1 MKSSCQSSDVFDFK
15 EEDKLP
21 ELASAKSVSK
31 FKNPSANVV
40 VGTEFQQNE
49 MDDNDHNCDNA
60 LSYTPP
66 GMEGEDPA
74 TKQMCGLDEV
84 LLFNSTSHE
93 QHSQFISDKLEPES
107 SYAQLEPR
115 ASSPGSDSPGNSQL
129 NCALQETPSTNESVD
144 VIPEPDESM
153 SESSPSTSDDIPGD
167 GPLDGHGPLAD
178 HCFGGWDM
186 GDRHV
191 AVVCPGYVVYRGT
204 YYTESVLIF
213 SSSCIE
219 LKGSTAYGKQG
230 TFSFQLGINEIVD
243 IESQWCERLDIAMV
257 KLRLI
262 SQDTM
267 QAQDV
272 HDTSGIEELQFTI
285 VDLNWYKKQEEIL
298 SLDVRYKALW
308 NVVFNTDIGGDGEAL
323 PGQNSICIQ
332 RKRYFPNFDEPFEE
346 VVYPKGDSD
355 AVSIS
360 KRDVDLLQPDTFV
373 NDTIIDFYIKYLK
386 NEMKPEERHR
396 FFFFNSFF
404 FRKLIDLDKDPPS
417 SFEGRAAF
425 QRVRKWTRKVNLFE
439 KDYVLIPVNFNY
451 HWSLIVIC
459 HPGEVA
465 KFQDEDVEKSLKVP
479 CILHMDSIKGNHTG
493 LKDFIQSYLWEEWK
507 ERQKEASED
516 ISSKFFNLRF
526 VPLELPQQQN
536 SFDCGLFL
544 LHYVERFL
552 DEAPL
557 NFSPFKITKFSNFL
571 NVDWFPAAEPSLK
584 RVHIEKLIN
593 KILEGENSPAAC
605 SGKPCASNYQANTNM
620 IKTSVE
626 FISERCTPLKSFHG
640 NLSSSRVGQGIEMTL
655 LPTSS
660 QCAADS
666 GLVLREFFEEGVN
679 PGSFFDGQY
688 RTFDRSASFGDFK
701 GAISSMEVDAEAGG
715 QFVYSPSNR
724 TGFQQLAGITPGAC
738 GFSYPSR
745 DFGADAPWHPGIH
758 QAGHEDI
765 NASPETSICASDDS
779 LEVEVKET
787 DIVREDLNVE
797 EKKIDQPRS
806 PSPENVEC
814 LTETLVSAPR
824 EMLDVADSQPSD
836 HMLDSKTLGSAARE
850 MLSVADSQPPDHMLD
865 SITLVSAASEMLSV
879 IDSQPLDHMLDSKTL
894 ASAASEMQSVADSQ
908 PPDHMLDSKTLASA
922 ASEMQSVA
930 DSQPPDHMLD
940 SVTLVSAASEM
951 LSVADS
957 QPPDHMLDSKTL
969 ASAAGEMQSVADSQP
984 PDHMLDSITLVSA
997 ASEMLS
1003 VADSQP
1009 PDHMLDSKT
1018 LASAASEMQS
1028 VADSQPP
1035 DHMLDSKTLASAAS
1049 EMQSVADSQPPDHML
1064 DSVTL
1069 VSAASEM
1076 LSVIDSQ
1083 PPVHMLDSKTL
1094 ASAASEMQSVADSQP
1109 PDHMLDSIT
1118 LVSAASEMLSVADSQ
1133 PPDHMLHSKT
1143 LVSAAREML
1152 SVADS
1157 QPPDHMLDSKTLASA
1172 ASEMQSVADSQPPD
1186 HMLDSITLVSAAS
1199 EMLSVADSQPPDH
1212 MLRSKTLVSAAR
1224 EMLSV
1229 ADSQPPDHM
1238 LDSKTLASAA
1248 SEMLIVAD
1256 SQPPDHM
1263 LDSKTLVSAPL
1274 SVADSQPPDH
1284 MLDSITLVSA
1294 ASDMLTVTDCQP
1306 SNLMLDPKTLVSAPS
1321 EMLDVA
1327 DAETSDHMVDSN
1339 GNADHLIP
1347 GLSDQ
1352 GCDVQENGDI
1362 TCADVSLI
1370 GDTKVSESD
1379 GQQVLEK
1386 IDDNSVSETDVQ
1398 QTTKRIGD
1406 DSVSESDAQQQHEDA
1421 NKIGHDSVL
1430 ESDEVQPATTK
1441 RIADDLVVTE
1451 SDEMQ
1456 AAKKARLTPPVE
1468 EERRQTRSLSKDLQL

>member
-93 QHSQFISDKLEPES
+93 QHSQFISDKLKPES

-186 GDRHV
+186 QGDRHV

-526 VPLELPQQQN
+526 VPLEL
-536 SFDCGLFL
+536 
-544 LHYVERFL
+544 
-552 DEAPL
+552 
-557 NFSPFKITKFSNFL
+557 

-745 DFGADAPWHPGIH
+745 DFGADASWHPGIH

-779 LEVEVKET
+779 LEVEVRET

-836 HMLDSKTLGSAARE
+836 HMLDSKTLGSAARD

-951 LSVADS
+951 LSVIDS
-957 QPPDHMLDSKTL
+957 QPPDHMLDSK
-969 ASAAGEMQSVADSQP
+969 
-984 PDHMLDSITLVSA
+984 
-997 ASEMLS
+997 
-1003 VADSQP
+1003 
-1009 PDHMLDSKT
+1009 
-1018 LASAASEMQS
+1018 
-1028 VADSQPP
+1028 
-1035 DHMLDSKTLASAAS
+1035 
-1049 EMQSVADSQPPDHML
+1049 
-1064 DSVTL
+1064 
-1069 VSAASEM
+1069 
-1076 LSVIDSQ
+1076 
-1083 PPVHMLDSKTL
+1083 
-1094 ASAASEMQSVADSQP
+1094 
-1109 PDHMLDSIT
+1109 T

-1398 QTTKRIGD
+1398 RTTKRIGD

-1441 RIADDLVVTE
+1441 RIADDLVVTQ

-1468 EERRQTRSLSKDLQL
+1468 EERRQMRSLSKDLQL

>member
-93 QHSQFISDKLEPES
+93 QHSQFISDKLKPES

-186 GDRHV
+186 QGDRHV

-745 DFGADAPWHPGIH
+745 DFGADASWHPGIH

-779 LEVEVKET
+779 LEVEVRET

-836 HMLDSKTLGSAARE
+836 HMLDSKTLGSAARD

-951 LSVADS
+951 LSVIDS
-957 QPPDHMLDSKTL
+957 QPPDHMLDSK
-969 ASAAGEMQSVADSQP
+969 
-984 PDHMLDSITLVSA
+984 
-997 ASEMLS
+997 
-1003 VADSQP
+1003 
-1009 PDHMLDSKT
+1009 
-1018 LASAASEMQS
+1018 
-1028 VADSQPP
+1028 
-1035 DHMLDSKTLASAAS
+1035 
-1049 EMQSVADSQPPDHML
+1049 
-1064 DSVTL
+1064 
-1069 VSAASEM
+1069 
-1076 LSVIDSQ
+1076 
-1083 PPVHMLDSKTL
+1083 
-1094 ASAASEMQSVADSQP
+1094 
-1109 PDHMLDSIT
+1109 T

-1398 QTTKRIGD
+1398 RTTKRIGD

-1441 RIADDLVVTE
+1441 RIADDLVVTQ

-1468 EERRQTRSLSKDLQL
+1468 EERRQMRSLSKDLQL

>member
-31 FKNPSANVV
+31 FKNPSAN
-40 VGTEFQQNE
+40 
-49 MDDNDHNCDNA
+49 
-60 LSYTPP
+60 
-66 GMEGEDPA
+66 
-74 TKQMCGLDEV
+74 
-84 LLFNSTSHE
+84 
-93 QHSQFISDKLEPES
+93 DKLKPES

-272 HDTSGIEELQFTI
+272 HGTSGQYESSSVLLKYPCRHDRTQVRGIEELQFTI

-465 KFQDEDVEKSLKVP
+465 KFQGNFLLDLNIFPCDSNEDVEKSLKVP

-745 DFGADAPWHPGIH
+745 DFGADASWHPGIH

-806 PSPENVEC
+806 PLPENVEC

-836 HMLDSKTLGSAARE
+836 HMLDSKTLVSAAASE
-850 MLSVADSQPPDHMLD
+850 MQSVADSQPPDHMLD
-865 SITLVSAASEMLSV
+865 C
-879 IDSQPLDHMLDSKTL
+879 KTL

-908 PPDHMLDSKTLASA
+908 PPDHMLDSVTLVSAPREMLDVADSQPSDHMLDSKTLVSAAASEMQSVADSQPPDHMLDCKTLASA

-951 LSVADS
+951 LSVVDS

-969 ASAAGEMQSVADSQP
+969 ASAASEMQSVADSQP

-1009 PDHMLDSKT
+1009 PDHMLDSVT
-1018 LASAASEMQS
+1018 LVSAASEMLS
-1028 VADSQPP
+1028 VVDSQSP

-1049 EMQSVADSQPPDHML
+1049 EMQSVADS
-1064 DSVTL
+1064 
-1069 VSAASEM
+1069 E
-1076 LSVIDSQ
+1076 
-1083 PPVHMLDSKTL
+1083 
-1094 ASAASEMQSVADSQP
+1094 P

-1172 ASEMQSVADSQPPD
+1172 ASEMV
-1186 HMLDSITLVSAAS
+1186 
-1199 EMLSVADSQPPDH
+1199 
-1212 MLRSKTLVSAAR
+1212 
-1224 EMLSV
+1224 
-1229 ADSQPPDHM
+1229 
-1238 LDSKTLASAA
+1238 
-1248 SEMLIVAD
+1248 IVAD

-1306 SNLMLDPKTLVSAPS
+1306 SNVMLILKP
-1321 EMLDVA
+1321 
-1327 DAETSDHMVDSN
+1327 
-1339 GNADHLIP
+1339 
-1347 GLSDQ
+1347 
-1352 GCDVQENGDI
+1352 
-1362 TCADVSLI
+1362 
-1370 GDTKVSESD
+1370 
-1379 GQQVLEK
+1379 
-1386 IDDNSVSETDVQ
+1386 
-1398 QTTKRIGD
+1398 
-1406 DSVSESDAQQQHEDA
+1406 
-1421 NKIGHDSVL
+1421 
-1430 ESDEVQPATTK
+1430 
-1441 RIADDLVVTE
+1441 
-1451 SDEMQ
+1451 
-1456 AAKKARLTPPVE
+1456 
-1468 EERRQTRSLSKDLQL
+1468 

>member
-1 MKSSCQSSDVFDFK
+1 
-15 EEDKLP
+15 
-21 ELASAKSVSK
+21 
-31 FKNPSANVV
+31 
-40 VGTEFQQNE
+40 
-49 MDDNDHNCDNA
+49 
-60 LSYTPP
+60 
-66 GMEGEDPA
+66 MEGEDPA

-93 QHSQFISDKLEPES
+93 QHSQFISDKLKPES

-186 GDRHV
+186 QGDRHV

-745 DFGADAPWHPGIH
+745 DFGADASWHPGIH

-779 LEVEVKET
+779 LEVEVRET

-836 HMLDSKTLGSAARE
+836 HMLDSKTLGSAARD

-951 LSVADS
+951 LSVIDS
-957 QPPDHMLDSKTL
+957 QPPDHMLDSK
-969 ASAAGEMQSVADSQP
+969 
-984 PDHMLDSITLVSA
+984 
-997 ASEMLS
+997 
-1003 VADSQP
+1003 
-1009 PDHMLDSKT
+1009 
-1018 LASAASEMQS
+1018 
-1028 VADSQPP
+1028 
-1035 DHMLDSKTLASAAS
+1035 
-1049 EMQSVADSQPPDHML
+1049 
-1064 DSVTL
+1064 
-1069 VSAASEM
+1069 
-1076 LSVIDSQ
+1076 
-1083 PPVHMLDSKTL
+1083 
-1094 ASAASEMQSVADSQP
+1094 
-1109 PDHMLDSIT
+1109 T

-1398 QTTKRIGD
+1398 RTTKRIGD

-1441 RIADDLVVTE
+1441 RIADDLVVTQ

-1468 EERRQTRSLSKDLQL
+1468 EERRQMRSLSKDLQL

>member
-93 QHSQFISDKLEPES
+93 QHSQFISDKLKPES

-115 ASSPGSDSPGNSQL
+115 ASSPKADSPGNSQL
-129 NCALQETPSTNESVD
+129 NCALQETPSTDESVD

-167 GPLDGHGPLAD
+167 DVPLDGHGPLAD

-191 AVVCPGYVVYRGT
+191 AVVCPGYVVYRGI
-204 YYTESVLIF
+204 YYTESLLIF

-230 TFSFQLGINEIVD
+230 IFSFQLGINEIVD

-272 HDTSGIEELQFTI
+272 HGTSGIEELQFTI

-516 ISSKFFNLRF
+516 ISSKFFSLRF

-640 NLSSSRVGQGIEMTL
+640 NLSSSGVGQGIEMTL

-745 DFGADAPWHPGIH
+745 DFGADASWHPGIH

-836 HMLDSKTLGSAARE
+836 HMLDSKTLVSAARE

-879 IDSQPLDHMLDSKTL
+879 
-894 ASAASEMQSVADSQ
+894 V
-908 PPDHMLDSKTLASA
+908 
-922 ASEMQSVA
+922 
-930 DSQPPDHMLD
+930 
-940 SVTLVSAASEM
+940 
-951 LSVADS
+951 
-957 QPPDHMLDSKTL
+957 
-969 ASAAGEMQSVADSQP
+969 
-984 PDHMLDSITLVSA
+984 
-997 ASEMLS
+997 
-1003 VADSQP
+1003 DSQP

-1064 DSVTL
+1064 DSITL

-1076 LSVIDSQ
+1076 LSVGDSQ
-1083 PPVHMLDSKTL
+1083 PPDHMLDSKTLASAASEMQSVADSQPPDHMLDSKTLASAASEMLSVVDSQPPDHMLDSKTLVSAASEMLSVVDSQPPDHMLDSKTL

-1172 ASEMQSVADSQPPD
+1172 ASEM
-1186 HMLDSITLVSAAS
+1186 
-1199 EMLSVADSQPPDH
+1199 
-1212 MLRSKTLVSAAR
+1212 
-1224 EMLSV
+1224 
-1229 ADSQPPDHM
+1229 
-1238 LDSKTLASAA
+1238 
-1248 SEMLIVAD
+1248 LIVAD

-1274 SVADSQPPDH
+1274 GVADSQPPDH

-1379 GQQVLEK
+1379 GQQVLEM

-1430 ESDEVQPATTK
+1430 ESDEVQPATAK

-1456 AAKKARLTPPVE
+1456 AAKKVRLTPPVE

>member
-1 MKSSCQSSDVFDFK
+1 MSWVESASEGGRPLGMVSNWKSG
-15 EEDKLP
+15 
-21 ELASAKSVSK
+21 
-31 FKNPSANVV
+31 NPW
-40 VGTEFQQNE
+40 T
-49 MDDNDHNCDNA
+49 A
-60 LSYTPP
+60 L
-66 GMEGEDPA
+66 
-74 TKQMCGLDEV
+74 V
-84 LLFNSTSHE
+84 
-93 QHSQFISDKLEPES
+93 
-107 SYAQLEPR
+107 
-115 ASSPGSDSPGNSQL
+115 
-129 NCALQETPSTNESVD
+129 
-144 VIPEPDESM
+144 
-153 SESSPSTSDDIPGD
+153 
-167 GPLDGHGPLAD
+167 PLDLSSLHLFQAESRSIRLERRL
-178 HCFGGWDM
+178 HSRR

-272 HDTSGIEELQFTI
+272 HDTSGQYESSSVLLKYPCRHDRTRVRGIEELQFAIVDLNWYKKQEEILFSIEELQFTI

-308 NVVFNTDIGGDGEAL
+308 NVVFKDPLSNSGVDFTEPILFLNDPLLAPNGQLMEIDPISNTVTLPLVISIVGGSAVAFTSWEVSH
-323 PGQNSICIQ
+323 Q
-332 RKRYFPNFDEPFEE
+332 FFDEPFEE

-459 HPGEVA
+459 HP
-465 KFQDEDVEKSLKVP
+465 DEDVEKSLKVP

-493 LKDFIQSYLWEEWK
+493 LKDFIQSSVLVLVHLSSHIVKHYVAGPVLHSAKMNGFYSLNGTDVALLAVLKHFELTLCVELTLK
-507 ERQKEASED
+507 ILG
-516 ISSKFFNLRF
+516 ISFCN
-526 VPLELPQQQN
+526 PLPQQQN

-557 NFSPFKITKFSNFL
+557 NFSPFKITKFSNFLQDTPLESGGDVSASGMQFLSSSKNIVKTSNWDVNREKLPSQKKLWELKYEDFLIDLAIWL

-745 DFGADAPWHPGIH
+745 DFGADASWHPGIH

-779 LEVEVKET
+779 LEVEVRET

-836 HMLDSKTLGSAARE
+836 HMLDSKTLGSAARD

-951 LSVADS
+951 LSVIDS
-957 QPPDHMLDSKTL
+957 QPPDHMLDSK
-969 ASAAGEMQSVADSQP
+969 
-984 PDHMLDSITLVSA
+984 
-997 ASEMLS
+997 
-1003 VADSQP
+1003 
-1009 PDHMLDSKT
+1009 
-1018 LASAASEMQS
+1018 
-1028 VADSQPP
+1028 
-1035 DHMLDSKTLASAAS
+1035 
-1049 EMQSVADSQPPDHML
+1049 
-1064 DSVTL
+1064 
-1069 VSAASEM
+1069 
-1076 LSVIDSQ
+1076 
-1083 PPVHMLDSKTL
+1083 
-1094 ASAASEMQSVADSQP
+1094 
-1109 PDHMLDSIT
+1109 T

-1398 QTTKRIGD
+1398 RTTKRIGD

-1441 RIADDLVVTE
+1441 RIADDLVVTQ

-1468 EERRQTRSLSKDLQL
+1468 EERRQMRSLSKDLQL

>member
-31 FKNPSANVV
+31 FKNPSAN
-40 VGTEFQQNE
+40 
-49 MDDNDHNCDNA
+49 
-60 LSYTPP
+60 

-93 QHSQFISDKLEPES
+93 QHSQFISDKLKPES

-186 GDRHV
+186 QGDRHV

-745 DFGADAPWHPGIH
+745 DFGADASWHPGIH

-779 LEVEVKET
+779 LEVEVRET

-836 HMLDSKTLGSAARE
+836 HMLDSKTLGSAARD

-951 LSVADS
+951 LSVIDS
-957 QPPDHMLDSKTL
+957 QPPDHMLDSK
-969 ASAAGEMQSVADSQP
+969 
-984 PDHMLDSITLVSA
+984 
-997 ASEMLS
+997 
-1003 VADSQP
+1003 
-1009 PDHMLDSKT
+1009 
-1018 LASAASEMQS
+1018 
-1028 VADSQPP
+1028 
-1035 DHMLDSKTLASAAS
+1035 
-1049 EMQSVADSQPPDHML
+1049 
-1064 DSVTL
+1064 
-1069 VSAASEM
+1069 
-1076 LSVIDSQ
+1076 
-1083 PPVHMLDSKTL
+1083 
-1094 ASAASEMQSVADSQP
+1094 
-1109 PDHMLDSIT
+1109 T

-1398 QTTKRIGD
+1398 RTTKRIGD

-1441 RIADDLVVTE
+1441 RIADDLVVTQ

-1468 EERRQTRSLSKDLQL
+1468 EERRQMRSLSKDLQL

>member
-93 QHSQFISDKLEPES
+93 QHSQFISDKLKPES

-745 DFGADAPWHPGIH
+745 DFGADASWHPGIH

-779 LEVEVKET
+779 LEVEVRET

-836 HMLDSKTLGSAARE
+836 HMLDSKTLGSAARD

-951 LSVADS
+951 LSVIDS
-957 QPPDHMLDSKTL
+957 QPPDHMLDSK
-969 ASAAGEMQSVADSQP
+969 
-984 PDHMLDSITLVSA
+984 
-997 ASEMLS
+997 
-1003 VADSQP
+1003 
-1009 PDHMLDSKT
+1009 
-1018 LASAASEMQS
+1018 
-1028 VADSQPP
+1028 
-1035 DHMLDSKTLASAAS
+1035 
-1049 EMQSVADSQPPDHML
+1049 
-1064 DSVTL
+1064 
-1069 VSAASEM
+1069 
-1076 LSVIDSQ
+1076 
-1083 PPVHMLDSKTL
+1083 
-1094 ASAASEMQSVADSQP
+1094 
-1109 PDHMLDSIT
+1109 T

-1398 QTTKRIGD
+1398 RTTKRIGD

-1441 RIADDLVVTE
+1441 RIADDLVVTQ

-1468 EERRQTRSLSKDLQL
+1468 EERRQMRSLSKDLQL